1 MRFPPTFFAA
11 LLFSPVILFA
21 EANPVPQ
28 VPTRAEAD
36 AAISAEMQA
45 REDREADRKAAIE
58 AVPAFEEWEV
68 DHGNRK
74 TILRRVAPPIPR
86 LRDESQTTNLKSESA
101 SPTSDVWT
109 EEEIAAWMAE
119 QPVHR
124 TLNLTATVY
133 DQSFTEI
140 TWRDEDRQEWKI
152 VSNIDFRYLGGI
164 GHFDDE
170 THHWMTFLFVYEVDS
185 EKQESIARRATE
197 EGFDYTPRTADHW
210 LSIIPG
216 DFLSSPEP
224 EYIIIAEHEE
234 AAIPAVLYEELDAL
248 HRHYHANEERLIAD
262 YERNKVMNEA
272 RRAYLEANPPK
283 PKDTV
288 INFWRVR

>member
-1 MRFPPTFFAA
+1 MRFSPTFFAA
-11 LLFSPVILFA
+11 LLLSPVILFA

-74 TILRRVAPPIPR
+74 TILRRVAPPVGLPIEDRR
-86 LRDESQTTNLKSESA
+86 LQIEEESAQDQPSFPDQSEIYNLKSSF
-101 SPTSDVWT
+101 
-109 EEEIAAWMAE
+109 I
-119 QPVHR
+119 
-124 TLNLTATVY
+124 NLSATVY

-140 TWRDEDRQEWKI
+140 TWRDEDRQEWTI
-152 VSNIDFRYLGGI
+152 LSNIDFRYLGGI

-185 EKQESIARRATE
+185 EKQESIARRAAE

-234 AAIPAVLYEELDAL
+234 AAIPQALYEELDAL
-248 HRHYHANEERLIAD
+248 HRHYHAHEERLIAE